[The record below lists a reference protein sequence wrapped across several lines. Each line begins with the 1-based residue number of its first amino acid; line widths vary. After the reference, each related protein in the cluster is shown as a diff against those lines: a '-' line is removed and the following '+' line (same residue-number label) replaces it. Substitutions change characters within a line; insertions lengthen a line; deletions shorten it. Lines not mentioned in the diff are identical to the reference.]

1 MDEAIKNEMANRLN
15 ELGGLLTITARNIK
29 IMHWNYHD
37 KDFVAVHPWLDEV
50 YEFVN
55 DSIDEVFEELRKG
68 ALPLN
73 ATYTAAIQYGKV
85 NGAIAEFDDKITYNN
100 SETFHNVR
108 GMLDILRSKMDQLAT
123 FADENKVWTVHEMA
137 NGMLAKTNHFYYFAN
152 ESILA

>member
-15 ELGGLLTITARNIK
+15 ELGGLLTLTARNIK

-37 KDFVAVHPWLDEV
+37 KDFVSVHPWLDEV

-73 ATYTAAIQYGKV
+73 ATYTAAIQYGTDL
-85 NGAIAEFDDKITYNN
+85 IMEYDDKITYDNPKM
-100 SETFHNVR
+100 FHDLR